1 MKFAAS
7 CLTYVVRAAAF
18 AVVLT
23 IAPSV
28 HAASQYWD
36 ANGSAAGLGGTGNWS
51 VTTGGTGNWN
61 DSTGTGPQQDWVD
74 GSDAVFNG
82 TATYTTTISPPT
94 QVFNANSLAFGV
106 TAGNAI
112 LTGGTIN
119 IASPTNSI
127 VMNTNTSGTARTQII
142 RSAIGGTD
150 LTVVA
155 NAAAGNVNSFLTIG
169 ANPTGATNTF
179 TGDLIFGGTIS
190 GGGTGFSEIAIDNPT
205 ALPAT
210 ATVRM

>member
-1 MKFAAS
+1 MRFYFVFASEILRGSTIMTKFHAS
-7 CLTYVVRAAAF
+7 SF
-18 AVVLT
+18 ASIFCAISLAV
-23 IAPSV
+23 APTV

-36 ANGSAAGLGGTGNWS
+36 ANGNTAGLGGTGTWS

-61 DSTGTGPQQDWVD
+61 DVTGTGPRQDWVD

-82 TATYTTTISPPT
+82 TATYTTTISPST

-112 LTGGTIN
+112 IAGGTIN

-142 RSAIGGTD
+142 RSAIGGSD
-150 LTVVA
+150 ITVVA
-155 NAAAGNVNSFLTIG
+155 NATAGTINSFL
-169 ANPTGATNTF
+169 
-179 TGDLIFGGTIS
+179 
-190 GGGTGFSEIAIDNPT
+190 
-205 ALPAT
+205 
-210 ATVRM
+210 

>member
-23 IAPSV
+23 ITPSM

-36 ANGSAAGLGGTGNWS
+36 ANGSAAGLGGTGTWS

-61 DSTGTGPQQDWVD
+61 DATGTGPRQDWVD

-94 QVFNANSLAFGV
+94 QVFNTNSLAFGI
-106 TAGNAI
+106 TAGNVI

-127 VMNTNTSGTARTQII
+127 VMNTLGGTARTQII
-142 RSAIGGTD
+142 RSAIAATD
-150 LTVVA
+150 ITVVA
-155 NAAAGNVNSFLTIG
+155 NAVAGNVNSFLTIG
-169 ANPTGATNTF
+169 ANPTG
-179 TGDLIFGGTIS
+179 
-190 GGGTGFSEIAIDNPT
+190 
-205 ALPAT
+205 
-210 ATVRM
+210 